1 MKDRDGTVVG
11 KGYKHQ
17 RLYLLAARAVMPM
30 QERANLAASRRL
42 TWDQWHHRY
51 GHIGMTALR
60 QLQKE
65 GLVSG
70 LEIDESS
77 IPSKTCEACIQAK
90 QTHKPFPKEAENRSE
105 IPGERI
111 VSDVWGPARV
121 TSIGGW
127 NYTISFIDDAKRYY
141 TVLFLVRKSDAPLRI
156 KSHIAVVKR
165 KFGKAPRWMRVDN
178 GAELVNAEVRKFAAE
193 EGILIETTAPYS
205 PSQNGIA
212 ERFNRSVI
220 ELVRAMLI
228 AKNLPAFLW
237 DEAVSHA
244 VYLRNRAPTQAL
256 KGMTPYEAWNGLK
269 PDVSH
274 FREFGC
280 DVWVLDEDK
289 NRSKLAPKSKKMVF
303 VGFAEGSKAVRY
315 WDKATRKIKVSRNV
329 AFNEND
335 EPTSEMVSLPG
346 VPAEGEIIID
356 PAETPATDAPLVMC
370 RLRPEA
376 RGRAGL
382 GPK

>member
-1 MKDRDGTVVG
+1 
-11 KGYKHQ
+11 
-17 RLYLLAARAVMPM
+17 
-30 QERANLAASRRL
+30 
-42 TWDQWHHRY
+42 
-51 GHIGMTALR
+51 
-60 QLQKE
+60 
-65 GLVSG
+65 
-70 LEIDESS
+70 
-77 IPSKTCEACIQAK
+77 
-90 QTHKPFPKEAENRSE
+90 
-105 IPGERI
+105 
-111 VSDVWGPARV
+111 
-121 TSIGGW
+121 
-127 NYTISFIDDAKRYY
+127 
-141 TVLFLVRKSDAPLRI
+141 
-156 KSHIAVVKR
+156 
-165 KFGKAPRWMRVDN
+165 
-178 GAELVNAEVRKFAAE
+178 VNAEVRKFAAE

-237 DEAVSHA
+237 DEAVSHV

-289 NRSKLAPKSKKMVF
+289 NRSKLALKSKKMVF
-303 VGFAEGSKAVRY
+303 VGFAEGSKAVHY

-356 PAETPATDAPLVMC
+356 PAETPATDAPKPSIPQPNTPTQDDSRNLRDKPKINYRQLNNPSSRQPSGKITIRIPPKLSSTPATPPDISRPTESSKAKTIEKANLAAEILEQDYAFQAIATDDPKTYEEAMEGEERENWKAAMDEEIGTLRQMGTWELQELPAERKPIGCKWVFLKKRDEFGQVTRYKARLVAQGFSQK
-370 RLRPEA
+370 PGTDFSNDGTFA
-376 RGRAGL
+376 
-382 GPK
+382 P